1 MKSIISY
8 IYFLMHNY
16 YTILGIADFSGA
28 EEIKAAHRRLCKRYH
43 PDLNNGNK
51 LYEERFREIQHAY
64 EQLCD
69 PLTKER
75 HDNRLR
81 YFYAAKNTYT
91 APAPEVPVVQPDDS
105 VISWRRSRGAV
116 IAFFI
121 LAFLFSGV
129 LFSKPWE
136 TNAGK
141 QETFSIGSERET
153 VLNAQGKPHWRTKQG
168 SIEMWAYGKSFV
180 IFQDGTVSNY
190 LNIDSN
196 LHITAPFYE

>member
-28 EEIKAAHRRLCKRYH
+28 EEIKAAHRRLSKRYH

-64 EQLCD
+64 EQLRD

-81 YFYAAKNTYT
+81 YFYTAKNTFIE
-91 APAPEVPVVQPDDS
+91 PEPVVVQPDTT
-105 VISWRRSRGAV
+105 VIKWRRSRGAI
-116 IAFFI
+116 IACLI
-121 LAFLFSGV
+121 LIPLIAQV

-136 TNAGK
+136 ANARA
-141 QETFSIGSERET
+141 QVTFTVGSERET
-153 VLNAQGKPHWRTKQG
+153 VLNAQGKPHWTTKQG

-196 LHITAPFYE
+196 LHITTAPTNE

>member
-28 EEIKAAHRRLCKRYH
+28 DEIKSAHRRLSKRYH

-64 EQLCD
+64 EQLRD
-69 PLTKER
+69 PLTKDR

-81 YFYAAKNTYT
+81 YFYAAKNTFIE
-91 APAPEVPVVQPDDS
+91 PEPVAVQPDNP
-105 VISWRRSRGAV
+105 VISWKRSRAAV
-116 IAFFI
+116 IAGLI
-121 LAFLFSGV
+121 LVPLFARV

-136 TNAGK
+136 ANARA
-141 QETFSIGSERET
+141 QDTFTVGSEREV
-153 VLNAQGKPHWRTKQG
+153 VLNAQGKPHWTTKQG

-196 LHITAPFYE
+196 LNITAPFYE

>member
-1 MKSIISY
+1 
-8 IYFLMHNY
+8 MHNY

-28 EEIKAAHRRLCKRYH
+28 EEIKAAHRRLSKRYH

-64 EQLCD
+64 EQLRD

-81 YFYAAKNTYT
+81 YSYAAKNTFIE
-91 APAPEVPVVQPDDS
+91 PEPVVVQPDTA
-105 VISWRRSRGAV
+105 VIKWRRSRGAA
-116 IAFFI
+116 IACLI
-121 LAFLFSGV
+121 LLPLFARV

-136 TNAGK
+136 ANARV
-141 QETFSIGSERET
+141 QETFTVGSEREA
-153 VLNAQGKPHWRTKQG
+153 VLNAQGKPHWTTKQG
-168 SIEMWAYGKSFV
+168 SVEMWAYGKSFV

-190 LNIDSN
+190 LNLDSN
-196 LHITAPFYE
+196 LHISAAASYE

>member
-1 MKSIISY
+1 
-8 IYFLMHNY
+8 MHNY

-28 EEIKAAHRRLCKRYH
+28 DEIKSAHRRLSKRYH

-64 EQLCD
+64 EQLRD
-69 PLTKER
+69 PFTKDM

-81 YFYAAKNTYT
+81 YFYAAKNTFIE
-91 APAPEVPVVQPDDS
+91 PEPVAVQPDNP
-105 VISWRRSRGAV
+105 VISWKRSRAAV
-116 IAFFI
+116 IAGLI
-121 LAFLFSGV
+121 LVPLFARV

-136 TNAGK
+136 ANARA
-141 QETFSIGSERET
+141 QDTFTVGSEREV
-153 VLNAQGKPHWRTKQG
+153 VLNAQGKPHWTTKQG

-196 LHITAPFYE
+196 LNITAPFYE